1 VSITRLSHLPHE
13 GANLD
18 LEGAIV
24 IESDLARRSAG
35 APVLA
40 VVIPTRERVAQVTRL
55 LAALEAQQ
63 DLAPGSCE
71 VVVVVDGSSDGT
83 AGALAS
89 LNFNFPLTTLELRH
103 SGPGIARNTGWTHTR
118 APLVLFLDD
127 DLLPNPRLLAQHIS
141 AHQEH
146 PNAVVL
152 GHISPDRTE
161 RPDAWTLYDQVTME
175 DRYAALGRKEVPS
188 GIHVG
193 GNFSVQRRH
202 LDQVGGFDDH
212 LLISEHIDLGF
223 RLAQVGLTFVY
234 EPGAEAVHCGRRS
247 YEKWCLRHR
256 IQGRMD
262 VALYR
267 DRGYAGG
274 LQSLVACYYDRK
286 LLTRLVVRLALT
298 RKGFES
304 AVVDSSG
311 WMARAAHALGL
322 EPVAKAALSAT
333 ANTIYWGGVR
343 DGMRGNTAFW
353 RLVRR
358 TRRHH
363 GRPYRRLPSRHVN

>member
-1 VSITRLSHLPHE
+1 M
-13 GANLD
+13 
-18 LEGAIV
+18 
-24 IESDLARRSAG
+24 IESARTRRSAAG

-63 DLAPGSCE
+63 GLAPGSCE

-89 LNFNFPLTTLELRH
+89 LTFKFPLTTLELRH
-103 SGPGIARNTGWTHTR
+103 SGPGTARNTGWTHTQ

-141 AHQEH
+141 AHREH

-161 RPDAWTLYDQVTME
+161 RPDAWTLYDQATME

-212 LLISEHIDLGF
+212 LLVSEHIDLGF
-223 RLAQVGLTFVY
+223 RLAQVGLKFVY
-234 EPGAEAVHCGRRS
+234 APSAEAVHCGRRS

-274 LQSLVACYYDRK
+274 LQSLVACYHDRK
-286 LLTRLVVRLALT
+286 LLTRLAVRLALT
-298 RKGFES
+298 RKGLES
-304 AVVDSSG
+304 AVVGSSG
-311 WMARAAHALGL
+311 WMARTAHALGL

-343 DGMRGNTAFW
+343 DGLRGNTAFW

-358 TRRHH
+358 TRSHN
-363 GRPYRRLPSRHVN
+363 GRPYLRFPTRRLN